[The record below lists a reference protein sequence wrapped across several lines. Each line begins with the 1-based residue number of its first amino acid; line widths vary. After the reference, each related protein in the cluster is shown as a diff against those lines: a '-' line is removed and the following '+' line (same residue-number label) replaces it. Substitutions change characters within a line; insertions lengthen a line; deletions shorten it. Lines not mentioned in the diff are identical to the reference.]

1 MNRINALF
9 QKKEKNILS
18 IFITAGFP
26 KIDSLSQI
34 LSTLQHEGVDMIEIG
49 MPFSDPTADG
59 PTIQYSNTIA
69 IENGM
74 TLHVLFEQL
83 QGIRDKINIPLILMG
98 YLNPVMQFG
107 IENFLLKSAEIGID
121 GVIIPDLPMYEYKT
135 SFKTFFDKNGIKN
148 IFLITPQTSCE
159 RIREIDEESDAF
171 IYAVSTYS
179 ITGTDVQFTTQQDKY
194 FQRIKDLNLKNPLIM
209 GFGIRDK
216 KTLQY
221 AFMHTKGGIIGSSFV
236 KHIETATDISGSI
249 HSFIQNL
256 K

>member
-9 QKKEKNILS
+9 HDKANNILS

-26 KIDSLSQI
+26 KLDSLPQV
-34 LSTLQHEGVDMIEIG
+34 LNALQLEGVDMIEIG

-69 IENGM
+69 IDNGM

-83 QGIRDKINIPLILMG
+83 QNIRNKVNIPLILMG
-98 YLNPVMQFG
+98 YLNPVLQFG
-107 IENFLLKSAEIGID
+107 IENFLIKSAEVGID

-135 SFKTFFDKNGIKN
+135 SYKPIFDKQGIKN
-148 IFLITPQTSCE
+148 IFLITPQTSSQ
-159 RIREIDEESDAF
+159 RIREIDDISDSF

-179 ITGTDVQFTTQQDKY
+179 ITGTDVQFTAQQDEY
-194 FQRIKDLNLKNPLIM
+194 FQRINDLNLKNPIVM

-216 KTLQY
+216 KSLQY
-221 AFMHTKGGIIGSSFV
+221 AFKHANGGIIGSSFV
-236 KHIETATDISGSI
+236 KHIESATDIPKDV
-249 HSFIQNL
+249 HTYIQSL